1 MCVQYD
7 IKNKKLKELVEN
19 KATQLKIPVNQ
30 LISNYINRGLM
41 GDECNEN
48 TFKKLHSEKFLNE
61 VNEALNL
68 D

>member
-19 KATQLKIPVNQ
+19 KANQLKIPVNQ
-30 LISNYINRGLM
+30 LISNYINRRLM